1 VRVRSGLA
9 ALAAAVA
16 LGACSSPSGPQPT
29 ELTDIP
35 QARTV
40 RVLWSAQVGHGEE
53 YFFEPVLNGDS
64 VYAAG
69 HAGTVVRLEAA
80 TGREIWRV
88 ALPDRLSTGVS
99 TDGKLVLVANEKGD
113 VFALQALDGALRW
126 RVKTTS
132 EVLAPPVASGDVVL
146 ARSAD
151 NRVFAFGAQD
161 GKRRW
166 IYQQPSVSL
175 MVRAPLGIGLSDDTA
190 YVGFP
195 AGKLVAL
202 TIATGNVRWEAT
214 IATPRGA
221 TELER
226 VTDVLGKP
234 AVTGRE
240 VCAAAYQGRVACYDA
255 QNGNQLW
262 VRDIPSASG
271 VSLDARY
278 VYLVDEKGA
287 VHALDRSNGR
297 SMWKQDRLAYRL
309 PSLPTPLGNEIVVGD
324 FDGYVHFLARETGAF
339 VARFENDYGAIRVA
353 PLALPTGVLVQ
364 TESGV
369 LYALSL

>member
-1 VRVRSGLA
+1 MRSGIA
-9 ALAAAVA
+9 ALAAAIA
-16 LGACSSPSGPQPT
+16 LGACSSSGGPQPT
-29 ELTDIP
+29 ELSDIP
-35 QARTV
+35 QARSV

-53 YFFEPVLNGDS
+53 YFFEPAFSGDA

-69 HAGTVVRLEAA
+69 RAGAVVRFEAA

-88 ALPDRLSTGVS
+88 AIEDRLSTGVS

-113 VFALQALDGALRW
+113 VFALQAIDGALRW
-126 RVKTTS
+126 RAKVTS
-132 EVLAPPVASGDVVL
+132 EVLAPPAPAGDVVL
-146 ARSAD
+146 VRSAD
-151 NRVFAFGAQD
+151 NRVFAFGAED

-166 IYQQPSVSL
+166 IYQQPSASL
-175 MVRAPLGIGLSDDTA
+175 MVRGPLGIAVDGDTA

-195 AGKLVAL
+195 AGKLIAL
-202 TIATGNVRWEAT
+202 AIATGSVRWEAT
-214 IATPRGA
+214 VATPRGA

-234 AVTGRE
+234 AVTARE
-240 VCAAAYQGRVACYDA
+240 VYAAAYQGRVACYDA

-262 VRDIPSASG
+262 VRDIPGASG

-278 VYLVDEKGA
+278 AYVVDEKGA

-309 PSLPTPLGNEIVVGD
+309 PSLPTPVGNEIVVGD
-324 FDGYVHFLARETGAF
+324 FDGYVHFLNRETGAF

-353 PLALPTGVLVQ
+353 PLALPRGVLVQ